1 MEALKKVLNVIIDI
15 FIIVVV
21 LVSATVAILSLSSQR
36 TGVASIFGYVP
47 FSVQTESMSPTLEVG
62 DLIVSKRLDTM
73 GADADYDFKVGDVV
87 TFWTQIKNDDGEKV
101 DALNTHRIIKMLP
114 NYDGKNTAFI
124 TKGDNNPVEDHELV
138 RLENIV
144 SIWSTG
150 NEQGTKVAKLGNVL
164 TFLRKPAGFFV
175 CVVLPMAA
183 FFIYELV
190 RFISNLI
197 AYNKS
202 KSREAA
208 LEAAKEI
215 MGNDS
220 SSDSSGL
227 SEEQKAQAILDYI
240 EKQKQEKS
248 ENSEDSAVEAEEQTS
263 SET

>member
-1 MEALKKVLNVIIDI
+1 MEALKKILNVIIDI
-15 FIIVVV
+15 FIILVV
-21 LVSATVAILSLSSQR
+21 LVSATVAVLSLSSQR

-47 FSVQTESMSPTLEVG
+47 FSVQTESMSPVLETG

-73 GADADYDFKVGDVV
+73 GADSDYPFKVGDIV
-87 TFWTQIKNDDGEKV
+87 TFWTQIENENGEKEDV
-101 DALNTHRIIKMLP
+101 LNTHRIIEMLP
-114 NYDGKNTAFI
+114 NLDGKNTAFI
-124 TKGDNNPVEDHELV
+124 TKGDNNLVKDKQLV
-138 RLENIV
+138 RLANIV
-144 SIWSTG
+144 SIWSSG
-150 NEQGTKVAKLGNVL
+150 DEQGIKIAKLGNVL
-164 TFLRKPAGFFV
+164 SFLRKPVGFFV
-175 CVVLPMAA
+175 CVVLPMAV

-190 RFISNLI
+190 RFITNLI

-240 EKQKQEKS
+240 EKQKQES
-248 ENSEDSAVEAEEQTS
+248 NENSDDSEVEQEE
-263 SET
+263 ETPQS

>member
-1 MEALKKVLNVIIDI
+1 MEVLEKILNIIIDI
-15 FIIVVV
+15 FIILVVI
-21 LVSATVAILSLSSQR
+21 VSAVVAALTLSQR
-36 TGVASIFGYVP
+36 ANGVPMIFGYVP
-47 FSVQTESMSPTLEVG
+47 LSVQTDSMSPTLEVG
-62 DLIVSKRLDTM
+62 DLIIGKK
-73 GADADYDFKVGDVV
+73 ADQNTDYHEGDIITYWAVEV
-87 TFWTQIKNDDGEKV
+87 NKETQTKTQFI
-101 DALNTHRIIKMLP
+101 NTHRIVGETV
-114 NYDGKNTAFI
+114 NKNNGETVYI
-124 TKGDNNPVEDHELV
+124 TKGDHNDLKDKF
-138 RLENIV
+138 
-144 SIWSTG
+144 
-150 NEQGTKVAKLGNVL
+150 KVAKSSVISVWQKDGANDGIKVSKLGNVL
-164 TFLRKPAGFFV
+164 TFLRKPSGFFI

-240 EKQKQEKS
+240 EKQKQEKE
-248 ENSEDSAVEAEEQTS
+248 ENSEDSAVSEQ
-263 SET
+263 E